1 MIQDIA
7 PHRYDVAY
15 RKQEARDQDII
26 LLYQNDRLLC
36 RMDEHTTK
44 KQSIFF
50 VSMIRSILIW
60 ENM

>member
-26 LLYQNDRLLC
+26 LLYQNDRLL
-36 RMDEHTTK
+36 
-44 KQSIFF
+44 
-50 VSMIRSILIW
+50 
-60 ENM
+60 